1 VQIKMPCGKI
11 LPVQFFTFDEEELTV
26 SLELRNLKGTKDYL
40 PAEQQLRNRIKNTL
54 EGVFTRYG
62 CRPLETPILCH
73 HEVLASKYAGGEE
86 ILKEVYHLRD
96 QGDRELGLRYD
107 LTVPFARVIGMNPN
121 LRMPFKRYEI
131 GRVYRDGPVKMG
143 RLREF
148 IQCDVDIAGVRSP
161 VADAELMVMALDAFR
176 ELDLDVYISY
186 NNRKLLSGVLTSLGI
201 GVEQMNRVILS
212 LDKLEKIGAD
222 GVQEE
227 LQGEGIAH
235 PLIESI
241 FAVFGEGDTTAYYER
256 RFPHPLVQEGV
267 AELNELDSYLHA
279 LNLDDQVRF
288 NPLLAR
294 GLEIYTGSVY
304 EVFLKDSL
312 ITGSIASGGRY
323 DNIIGAFLEG
333 EVEYPATGISFGLDV
348 IFTAMEMA
356 GKGLETAVADFFII
370 PLGTVAP
377 CMKLAHQ
384 LRQAGL
390 RVEMEMSE
398 RRLKRSLDYA
408 NKEAIPF
415 VLILGEDELTRQE
428 INVRNM
434 ASGEEK
440 SLPLQGLAGVLKEM
454 LQAGG
459 TG

>member
-1 VQIKMPCGKI
+1 MN
-11 LPVQFFTFDEEELTV
+11 
-26 SLELRNLKGTKDYL
+26 LELRNLKGTKDYL
-40 PAEQQLRNRIKNTL
+40 PAEQQLRNRIRNTL

-86 ILKEVYHLRD
+86 ILKEVYHLKD
-96 QGDRELGLRYD
+96 QGNRELGLRYD
-107 LTVPFARVIGMNPN
+107 LTIPFARVIGMNQN

-201 GVEQMNRVILS
+201 GEEQMNRVILS

-227 LQGEGIAH
+227 LAGEGIA
-235 PLIESI
+235 PSLIKNI
-241 FAVFGEGDTTAYYER
+241 FAVFQEGDTTAYYER
-256 RFPHPLVQEGV
+256 RFPHPLVKEGV
-267 AELNELDSYLHA
+267 AELNELESYLHA
-279 LNLDDQVRF
+279 LKVEDKVRF

-294 GLEIYTGSVY
+294 GLEIYTGAVY
-304 EVFLKDSL
+304 EVFLTDSK

-323 DNIIGAFLEG
+323 DHIIGAFLESD
-333 EVEYPATGISFGLDV
+333 VEYPATGISFGLDV

-356 GKGLETAVADFFII
+356 GEGLETAVADFFLI
-370 PLGTVAP
+370 PIGTVAP
-377 CMKLAHQ
+377 CMQLAHL

-408 NKEAIPF
+408 NKEKIPF
-415 VLILGEDELTRQE
+415 VLILGEDELARQE

-434 ASGEEK
+434 AGGEEK
-440 SLPLQGLAGVLKEM
+440 SLPLQGLADTLKEM
-454 LQAGG
+454 I
-459 TG
+459 

>member
-1 VQIKMPCGKI
+1 MN
-11 LPVQFFTFDEEELTV
+11 
-26 SLELRNLKGTKDYL
+26 LELRNLKGTKDYL
-40 PAEQQLRNRIKNTL
+40 PAEQQLRNRIKSTL
-54 EGVFTRYG
+54 EGVFIRYG

-73 HEVLASKYAGGEE
+73 QEVLASKYAGGEE
-86 ILKEVYHLRD
+86 ILKEVYRLKD
-96 QGDRELGLRYD
+96 QGERELGLRYD

-131 GRVYRDGPVKMG
+131 GRVYRDGPIKMG

-148 IQCDVDIAGVRSP
+148 MQCDVDIAGVRSP

-176 ELDLDVYISY
+176 ELDLEVYISY
-186 NNRKLLSGVLTSLGI
+186 NNRKLLSGVLTALGV
-201 GVEQMNRVILS
+201 GEKQMNRVILS

-227 LQGEGIAH
+227 LEGEGIA
-235 PLIESI
+235 PSLIESI
-241 FAVFGEGDTTAYYER
+241 FAVFQEGNTTAYYER
-256 RFPHPLVQEGV
+256 RFPHPLVTEGV

-279 LNLDDQVRF
+279 LKVEDKVRF

-294 GLEIYTGSVY
+294 GLEIYTGTVY
-304 EVFLKDSL
+304 EVFLTDSK

-323 DNIIGAFLEG
+323 DHIIGAFLESD
-333 EVEYPATGISFGLDV
+333 VEYPATGISFGLDV
-348 IFTAMEMA
+348 IFTAIEME
-356 GKGLETAVADFFII
+356 GEGLETAVADFFLI

-377 CMKLAHQ
+377 CMELAHR
-384 LRQAGL
+384 LRQEGL

-415 VLILGEDELTRQE
+415 VLILGEDELARRE
-428 INVRNM
+428 INLRNM
-434 ASGEEK
+434 ADGEEK
-440 SLPLQGLAGVLKEM
+440 SLPLQGLAHKLKEF
-454 LQAGG
+454 
-459 TG
+459 THR

>member
-1 VQIKMPCGKI
+1 MQIKMPCGKI
-11 LPVQFFTFDEEELTV
+11 LPVQLFTLDEEELTV

-62 CRPLETPILCH
+62 CRPLETPIICH
-73 HEVLASKYAGGEE
+73 HEVLAFKYAGGEE
-86 ILKEVYHLRD
+86 ILKEVYQLRD

-131 GRVYRDGPVKMG
+131 GRVFRDGPVKME

-148 IQCDVDIAGVRSP
+148 MQCDVDIAGVSSP
-161 VADAELMVMALDAFR
+161 VADAELIVMTLDAFK

-201 GVEQMNRVILS
+201 GEEQIIRVILS
-212 LDKLEKIGAD
+212 LDKLEKIGAA

-227 LQGEGIAH
+227 LQDEGIATS
-235 PLIESI
+235 LIESI
-241 FAVFGEGDTTAYYER
+241 FAVFEEGDTTAYYEH

-267 AELNELDSYLHA
+267 AELNELNSYLHA
-279 LNLDDQVRF
+279 LKMEDKMRF
-288 NPLLAR
+288 NPVLAR

-304 EVFLKDSL
+304 EVFLKDSK

-333 EVEYPATGISFGLDV
+333 EAVPATGISFGLDV

-356 GKGLETAVADFFII
+356 GKGLETAAADFFII
-370 PLGTVAP
+370 PLGTVAQ

-415 VLILGEDELTRQE
+415 VLILGEEELTRQE

-434 ASGEEK
+434 DSGEEK
-440 SLPLQGLAGVLKEM
+440 SVPLQGLLGVLQEM

-459 TG
+459 RG

>member
-1 VQIKMPCGKI
+1 M
-11 LPVQFFTFDEEELTV
+11 
-26 SLELRNLKGTKDYL
+26 
-40 PAEQQLRNRIKNTL
+40 
-54 EGVFTRYG
+54 
-62 CRPLETPILCH
+62 
-73 HEVLASKYAGGEE
+73 
-86 ILKEVYHLRD
+86 
-96 QGDRELGLRYD
+96 
-107 LTVPFARVIGMNPN
+107 
-121 LRMPFKRYEI
+121 
-131 GRVYRDGPVKMG
+131 
-143 RLREF
+143 
-148 IQCDVDIAGVRSP
+148 
-161 VADAELMVMALDAFR
+161 
-176 ELDLDVYISY
+176 
-186 NNRKLLSGVLTSLGI
+186 
-201 GVEQMNRVILS
+201 
-212 LDKLEKIGAD
+212 EKIGAA

-227 LQGEGIAH
+227 LQDEGIATS
-235 PLIESI
+235 LIESI
-241 FAVFGEGDTTAYYER
+241 FAVFEEGDTTAYYEH

-267 AELNELDSYLHA
+267 AELNELNSYLHA
-279 LNLDDQVRF
+279 LKMEDKMRF

-304 EVFLKDSL
+304 EVFLKDSK

-333 EVEYPATGISFGLDV
+333 EAVPATGISFGLDV

-356 GKGLETAVADFFII
+356 GKGLETAAADFFII
-370 PLGTVAP
+370 PLGTVAQ

-415 VLILGEDELTRQE
+415 VLILGEEELTRQE

-434 ASGEEK
+434 DSGEEK
-440 SLPLQGLAGVLKEM
+440 SVPLQGLLGVLQEM

-459 TG
+459 RG